1 MGRLLGI
8 KALSTTPT
16 MRAAG
21 GTYAISMRYRS
32 ARVGHSRPLDTE
44 PVNQGCVFA
53 SLAFELDHPL
63 SPRMAA
69 QPPALWFSAL
79 CTSVLTDTSIIN
91 KSQCSSGLGKNRYHL
106 TDGLRFAIFYTPRQA
121 AAYVAHRRPY
131 TRTTAVANEVAHHR
145 QGSTPTELNPKTPR
159 HFSTF

>member
-1 MGRLLGI
+1 
-8 KALSTTPT
+8 

-69 QPPALWFSAL
+69 QPPG
-79 CTSVLTDTSIIN
+79 SVV
-91 KSQCSSGLGKNRYHL
+91 QRPMHQ
-106 TDGLRFAIFYTPRQA
+106 R
-121 AAYVAHRRPY
+121 AHRHK
-131 TRTTAVANEVAHHR
+131 HH
-145 QGSTPTELNPKTPR
+145 QQKPVQLGPR
-159 HFSTF
+159 